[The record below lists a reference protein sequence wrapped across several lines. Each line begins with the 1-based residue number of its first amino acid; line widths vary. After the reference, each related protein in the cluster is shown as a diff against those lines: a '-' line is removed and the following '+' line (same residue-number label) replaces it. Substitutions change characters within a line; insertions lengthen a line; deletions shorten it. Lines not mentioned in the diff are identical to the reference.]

1 MREVFVH
8 QDYTRVGLCQS
19 ILNTAGIPNF
29 IRNQYTNNTMT
40 EMPSGLFFPA
50 LCVVHDRDYDRAIQV
65 LRELYFAPTVQTADW
80 PCPKCGEEVPGT
92 FELCW
97 NCNASRPDQAR
108 DSEGARNV

>member
-19 ILNTAGIPNF
+19 ILETAGIPNF

-40 EMPSGLFFPA
+40 EIPSGLFFPT
-50 LCVVHDRDYDRAIQV
+50 LCVLHDSDYDRAMQV
-65 LRELYFAPTVQTADW
+65 LRELYHTPAVPAADW
-80 PCPKCGEEVPGT
+80 LCPKCGEEVPGN

-97 NCNASRPDQAR
+97 QCGMSRPDQSA
-108 DSEGARNV
+108 SK